1 MALTPE
7 IPDALSLNLE
17 ESSQT
22 EPIASI
28 NASDEALV
36 SVIESSAQTLSLT
49 RVNISKFKVLKRLGG
64 KGVYGNAFENG
75 HLGVGRKRPL
85 RKRND
90 PELGNSKFTF
100 LR

>member
-49 RVNISKFKVLKRLGG
+49 RVDISKFKALKRLGG
-64 KGVYGNAFENG
+64 KGAYGNAFVSAHENG
-75 HLGVGRKRPL
+75 PLGVGRKRPL
-85 RKRND
+85 
-90 PELGNSKFTF
+90 
-100 LR
+100 